1 MNIVS
6 YTTEM
11 HIIRKC
17 VVITV
22 PCVPHTVFFVSHIEV
37 YVSVIIMMGWTGS
50 SAEHIAA
57 AAALTPTR
65 TLEHLLLHVM
75 SNHKKL
81 LLLHES

>member
-1 MNIVS
+1 
-6 YTTEM
+6 M

-22 PCVPHTVFFVSHIEV
+22 PCVPHTVLFFVSHIEV
-37 YVSVIIMMGWTGS
+37 YVSVIIIMGWTGS

-75 SNHKKL
+75 SNHKELLMLQLPL

>member
-1 MNIVS
+1 M
-6 YTTEM
+6 
-11 HIIRKC
+11 C

-37 YVSVIIMMGWTGS
+37 YVSVIIIMGWTGS
-50 SAEHIAA
+50 SAEHIA

-81 LLLHES
+81 LMLQLPLLLLLHES